1 MRQLLAATGLFLAT
15 LAPTGPVWAD
25 EIPLG
30 RLSAYLDGLKQV
42 TASFTQVNSDDTI
55 STGTIY
61 IRRPGRVRFEYN
73 PPAEAL
79 VIADGAKVAIFDL
92 KTKSPPEQFP
102 LRRTPLWV
110 ILGPDIDLTRSD
122 MVTDHGADETSTFI
136 TAQDPEHPEIGN
148 LQLVFTD
155 NPVQLR
161 KWTVT
166 DESGAQ
172 TTVILGQVDTQAP
185 VDAQLFDVQ
194 AAQDKVMGVQR

>member
-1 MRQLLAATGLFLAT
+1 MKSIALALGLSLSAAAGLAR
-15 LAPTGPVWAD
+15 AE
-25 EIPLG
+25 EIPLD
-30 RLSAYLDGLKQV
+30 RLSTYLDGLDQV
-42 TASFTQVNSDDTI
+42 TASFTQINSDDTI

-73 PPAEAL
+73 PPTQAL

-92 KTKSPPEQFP
+92 KSNSPPEQFP

-110 ILGPDIDLTRSD
+110 ILGPDIDLTQSD
-122 MVTDHGADETSTFI
+122 MVTEHGADETSTFI

-155 NPVQLR
+155 DPVELR

-172 TTVILGQVDTQAP
+172 TTVILGQVDTETS
-185 VDAQLFDVQ
+185 VDALLFDVR
-194 AAQDKVMGVQR
+194 AAQDKAAGIQR

>member
-1 MRQLLAATGLFLAT
+1 MRQLLAATGLALAT
-15 LAPTGPVWAD
+15 LAPAAMAD
-25 EIPLG
+25 EIPLD
-30 RLSAYLDGLKQV
+30 RLSTYLDGLKQV
-42 TASFTQVNSDDTI
+42 TASFTQINSDDTI

-92 KTKSPPEQFP
+92 KTQSPPEQFP

-122 MVTDHGADETSTFI
+122 MVTNHGADETSTYV

-155 NPVQLR
+155 DPVQLR

-172 TTVILGQVDTQAP
+172 TTVILGQVDMTAP
-185 VDAQLFDVQ
+185 VDAMLFDVQ
-194 AAQDKVMGVQR
+194 AAQDEAAGIRR

>member
-1 MRQLLAATGLFLAT
+1 MKSIALALGLSLSAAAGLAR
-15 LAPTGPVWAD
+15 AE
-25 EIPLG
+25 EIPLD
-30 RLSAYLDGLKQV
+30 RLSTYLDGLDQV
-42 TASFTQVNSDDTI
+42 TASFTQINSDDTI

-73 PPAEAL
+73 PPTQAL

-92 KTKSPPEQFP
+92 KSNSPPEQFP

-110 ILGPDIDLTRSD
+110 ILGPDIDLTQLD

-155 NPVQLR
+155 DPVELR

-172 TTVILGQVDTQAP
+172 TTVILGQVDTETP
-185 VDAQLFDVQ
+185 VDALLFDVR
-194 AAQDKVMGVQR
+194 AAQDKAAGIQR